1 MDLKDRIGRHLVR
14 SVLLVGG
21 SAVTGGAH
29 AEIVYSGVVNIPIP
43 LNIDGVYL
51 NVVTGAT
58 GSAGAAVAGWDI
70 NPYSA
75 TALTWFVPSAPAAS
89 HGLVRGLGNSTTQVD
104 NLFGSSYLIAATG
117 TPAPN
122 YGTGTNQTTGDTAFI
137 FNSANNIVGFRFFN
151 ESTGQIN
158 HGWMRLSLSGA
169 FNTTRSIVEYAY
181 ENNGTG
187 IVAGTLP
194 FPAVSVLMNPAFVQ
208 TCGGFDCEG
217 TNTANMLTALGV
229 NVSTITDLT
238 PASIAAAFAGGRVL
252 VIPEQEVGSLYA
264 SMSPATRDAFRNAVL
279 AGGRVLVFGTGSN
292 RASEIVNLLLSSS
305 TAYTGTLLGSTATV
319 NTASVAGTP
328 FATGPVSV
336 IAPDATFVTGPWPS
350 ASIIPYGTSNS
361 AWVAAASSGSGRVG
375 FIAYDYFNPAGQS
388 AASAW
393 NTVVDRMLRYLGP
406 SVVPP
411 PDADGDGVPDSA
423 DNCPA
428 VANANQADCDGDSL
442 GDACETDPDAN
453 LNGIRDNCESGTLVF
468 AVPQHFAT
476 VASAVAAAT
485 PNSIVRV
492 GPGTYTGR
500 IDFAGKAIT
509 VESTAGAA
517 ATVLDGGGQP
527 GSIVSFLSGE
537 GPGSVLRGFTIRNGV
552 GGTVLPQA
560 PWQYTVGGGI
570 HINLSSPTVEDC
582 VVENCSAPWGGGIM
596 AGFGWA
602 TITGSELDA
611 NTAGGTGSALR
622 WRYADPE
629 PTEPPFLTVEGCV
642 IRDNLS
648 TGGGGAAI
656 AALPVPATISLE
668 NLEFCRNSPENLEGA
683 FLDLGGSFTCG
694 CPADVNLDHEVG
706 AEDLA
711 TVIGFWGPCAAPC
724 AADLDDNGVVDANDL
739 AVVIGGWGACP

>member
-1 MDLKDRIGRHLVR
+1 
-14 SVLLVGG
+14 
-21 SAVTGGAH
+21 
-29 AEIVYSGVVNIPIP
+29 
-43 LNIDGVYL
+43 
-51 NVVTGAT
+51 
-58 GSAGAAVAGWDI
+58 VAGTWSPTLVPAP
-70 NPYSA
+70 NA
-75 TALTWFVPSAPAAS
+75 ALDSWVTIGGNAGDF
-89 HGLVRGLGNSTTQVD
+89 GNSTSYGPTWGSPGANQAGIPANAQWFNQHPP
-104 NLFGSSYLIAATG
+104 NLQGRVNASTLKTLIGQFVFKNTIFFFATPITVGYNQGIG
-117 TPAPN
+117 TPA
-122 YGTGTNQTTGDTAFI
+122 Q
-137 FNSANNIVGFRFFN
+137 
-151 ESTGQIN
+151 
-158 HGWMRLSLSGA
+158 
-169 FNTTRSIVEYAY
+169 
-181 ENNGTG
+181 
-187 IVAGTLP
+187 
-194 FPAVSVLMNPAFVQ
+194 
-208 TCGGFDCEG
+208 
-217 TNTANMLTALGV
+217 
-229 NVSTITDLT
+229 
-238 PASIAAAFAGGRVL
+238 
-252 VIPEQEVGSLYA
+252 
-264 SMSPATRDAFRNAVL
+264 
-279 AGGRVLVFGTGSN
+279 FGTGS
-292 RASEIVNLLLSSS
+292 
-305 TAYTGTLLGSTATV
+305 LLGM
-319 NTASVAGTP
+319 GP
-328 FATGPVSV
+328 FDS
-336 IAPDATFVTGPWPS
+336 
-350 ASIIPYGTSNS
+350 
-361 AWVAAASSGSGRVG
+361 
-375 FIAYDYFNPAGQS
+375 
-388 AASAW
+388 
-393 NTVVDRMLRYLGP
+393 
-406 SVVPP
+406 
-411 PDADGDGVPDSA
+411 DGDGVWNSF
-423 DNCPA
+423 DNCPF
-428 VANANQADCDGDSL
+428 VANPDQADCDGDSL

-468 AVPQHFAT
+468 SVPQHFAT

-485 PNSIVRV
+485 TNSIVRV
-492 GPGTYTGR
+492 GPGTYPER

-509 VESTAGAA
+509 VESTGGAA

-552 GGTVLPQA
+552 GGPPLPQA

-582 VVENCSAPWGGGIM
+582 VVENCSAPSGGGVIIYRSSAVLRRCAIRDNDASENGGGLFLFRPYGALVDDCLIAGNHAAQEGGGIM